1 MKKGIRVL
9 RDSLLSRMCLCFGFA
24 VLVMSVV
31 PGERTSAAIE
41 CRPRP
46 EPEEGELL
54 VRGIA
59 IGICGTDRDVVLG
72 RKGRPPER
80 RHRLVLGHES
90 LGRVVTAPANSP
102 YAPGDLVV
110 GMVRRPDPVPCV
122 SCAAGEWDACRNGRY
137 TSCGITERDGYGAQ
151 LWCAAPEF
159 IVPVAPGLAARGVL
173 VEPVSVLA
181 KAWERITAMRPREHP
196 RCVLVTGAGPLGLL
210 AALLA
215 AQRGYRTFLYTRT
228 WTTRRSSLA
237 DRLGVTA
244 LERLDGVEP
253 DVVLETTGAPHV
265 LAGALDLT
273 ARNAVVCLLGLT
285 GGEEGEPPALASAM
299 RRLVP
304 YNGVLFGTVN
314 AARRH
319 YTDAVQDLDSA
330 DRAWLDDLITR
341 QVPLDRWHEA
351 LERRPDDLK
360 VVVTLEGPAEDSP
373 GSGPAQGLA
382 EKTPA

>member
-1 MKKGIRVL
+1 M
-9 RDSLLSRMCLCFGFA
+9 
-24 VLVMSVV
+24 
-31 PGERTSAAIE
+31 
-41 CRPRP
+41 
-46 EPEEGELL
+46 
-54 VRGIA
+54 
-59 IGICGTDRDVVLG
+59 
-72 RKGRPPER
+72 
-80 RHRLVLGHES
+80 
-90 LGRVVTAPANSP
+90 TAPANSP

-137 TSCGITERDGYGAQ
+137 TSCGITGRDGYGAQ

-159 IVPVAPGLAARGVL
+159 TVPVDPGIAARGVL
-173 VEPVSVLA
+173 AEPVSVLA
-181 KAWERITAMRPREHP
+181 KAWERISAMRPREHP
-196 RCVLVTGAGPLGLL
+196 HCVLVTGAGPLGLL

-228 WTTRRSSLA
+228 WTTRRTSLA
-237 DRLGVTA
+237 DRLGVTP

-265 LAGALDLT
+265 LAGALDLI

-285 GGEEGEPPALASAM
+285 AGAEGPSPALASAM

-319 YTDAVQDLDSA
+319 YADAVQALARA
-330 DRAWLDDLITR
+330 DRDWLDDLITR

-360 VVVTLEGPAEDSP
+360 VVVTLETPAEDAP
-373 GSGPAQGLA
+373 HSGPAQDRA
-382 EKTPA
+382 EKAPT